1 MFIKLVRLGRDAELK
16 QSGNTSFLTLS
27 GVYDVG
33 FGDKKQSQWI
43 NLVMF
48 GQRAEKMAQYLT
60 KGKQIVIQADDVRI
74 EEYQGKSSLKATLI
88 GFEFV
93 AKDKTQ
99 EPHEYQQHS
108 PQQQPSWPQPQNQAS
123 APVYDF
129 IDDLPF

>member
-60 KGKQIVIQADDVRI
+60 KGK
-74 EEYQGKSSLKATLI
+74 
-88 GFEFV
+88 
-93 AKDKTQ
+93 
-99 EPHEYQQHS
+99 
-108 PQQQPSWPQPQNQAS
+108 
-123 APVYDF
+123 
-129 IDDLPF
+129 